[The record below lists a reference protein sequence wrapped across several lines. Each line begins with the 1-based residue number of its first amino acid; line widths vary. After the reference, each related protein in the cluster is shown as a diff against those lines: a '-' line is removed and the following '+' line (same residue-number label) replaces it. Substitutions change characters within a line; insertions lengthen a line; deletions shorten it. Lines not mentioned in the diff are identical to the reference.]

1 MLHKTACS
9 EKDNACTIRVRA
21 QVAPLIVV
29 LFAIVS
35 NTKSVLLR
43 KFLPMAD
50 IEDDNND
57 TPQNK
62 NKGDK
67 QPFTLDT
74 VLAKVKGERD
84 GKAKKAFETKIAEL
98 DAKRVEAEK
107 SVKIIEKQMLEEYA
121 KYQEGLV

>member
-1 MLHKTACS
+1 
-9 EKDNACTIRVRA
+9 
-21 QVAPLIVV
+21 
-29 LFAIVS
+29 
-35 NTKSVLLR
+35 
-43 KFLPMAD
+43 MAD
-50 IEDDNND
+50 DIQDDNND
-57 TPQNK
+57 QQKGNK
-62 NKGDK
+62 S
-67 QPFTLDT
+67 FSLDT